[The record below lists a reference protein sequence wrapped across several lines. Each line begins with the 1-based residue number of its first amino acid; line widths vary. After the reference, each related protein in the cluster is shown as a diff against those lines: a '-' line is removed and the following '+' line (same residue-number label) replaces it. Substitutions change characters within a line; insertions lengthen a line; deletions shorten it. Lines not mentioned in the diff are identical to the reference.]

1 MKAGIQHHVLDYLLK
16 PVDHTQLEH
25 ILDILV
31 QRLLERPHS
40 TNDDAAYHTAFQPL
54 LKIDYDDYYVNQILS
69 QIKQHYHKKVT
80 VLDLINPIDV
90 SESYAMRTFKEHVG
104 ITIVDY
110 LNRYRI
116 LKSLHLLDQHYKH
129 YEIAEKVG
137 FSEYKMFCY
146 HFKKY
151 FIPSDYNKQSK

>member
-1 MKAGIQHHVLDYLLK
+1 M
-16 PVDHTQLEH
+16 
-25 ILDILV
+25 
-31 QRLLERPHS
+31 
-40 TNDDAAYHTAFQPL
+40 
-54 LKIDYDDYYVNQILS
+54 
-69 QIKQHYHKKVT
+69 T

-129 YEIAEKVG
+129 YEIAEK
-137 FSEYKMFCY
+137 
-146 HFKKY
+146 
-151 FIPSDYNKQSK
+151 

>member
-40 TNDDAAYHTAFQPL
+40 TNDDAAYYTAFQPL

-116 LKSLHLLDQHYKH
+116 LKSLYLLDQHYKH
-129 YEIAEKVG
+129 YEIAEK
-137 FSEYKMFCY
+137 
-146 HFKKY
+146 
-151 FIPSDYNKQSK
+151 

>member
-54 LKIDYDDYYVNQILS
+54 LKLITMTIMS
-69 QIKQHYHKKVT
+69 IK
-80 VLDLINPIDV
+80 
-90 SESYAMRTFKEHVG
+90 FC
-104 ITIVDY
+104 
-110 LNRYRI
+110 
-116 LKSLHLLDQHYKH
+116 LKSSNIITRK
-129 YEIAEKVG
+129 
-137 FSEYKMFCY
+137 
-146 HFKKY
+146 
-151 FIPSDYNKQSK
+151 